1 MMTTSAQVHSPS
13 KQTTLVRTFLISA
26 EKGKKIGINLVLH
39 SVRVC
44 FMVCVRVSVCVHS
57 EVIIFPG
64 SAEHRRAGLC
74 VHSIRLI
81 RCVQF

>member
-13 KQTTLVRTFLISA
+13 KQTTLIRTFLISA

-44 FMVCVRVSVCVHS
+44 FIVYACVCS
-57 EVIIFPG
+57 F
-64 SAEHRRAGLC
+64 
-74 VHSIRLI
+74 
-81 RCVQF
+81 